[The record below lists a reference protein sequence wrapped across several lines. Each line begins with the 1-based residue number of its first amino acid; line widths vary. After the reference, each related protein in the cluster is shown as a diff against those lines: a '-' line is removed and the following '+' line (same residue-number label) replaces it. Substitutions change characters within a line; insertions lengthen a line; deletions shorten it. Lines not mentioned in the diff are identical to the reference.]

1 MEILMYLITRIF
13 SEATFLIGIFV
24 CIGLLLQKKSFDK
37 VISGTV
43 KTMLGFTIINTAAQ
57 NLGMALAPLQLMLQ
71 KIFGMPIVPMDIGGA
86 IGASLA
92 NIGLPMA
99 LIFIGGFAI
108 NLLMARFTPFKYIHL
123 SAHVSFFYAG
133 MIAAILTTMTSW
145 DTTVVVSVGSVI
157 LGVYLTLTCAYMA
170 PITQKVP
177 GGEGFTIAHSSSIGC
192 WIASKLGGIVGNPKN
207 NLEEIKLPKKLSFL
221 REMSI
226 ALTVIMGLLF
236 LVAALLA
243 GNAFVL
249 EKVSGGRDLLSF
261 SILNGITFGVW
272 ITIIVTGVR
281 MMLAEIVPAF
291 HGISE
296 KLVPNAKAGLDV
308 PILFPAHPTS
318 VIVGFLSCLTANI
331 LGMVI
336 LGLVKFP
343 VVVFPALIPVFFTG
357 AVTAIY
363 GNSTGGR
370 RGAIIGSFVNGLIL
384 IFGQAFLIQYIG
396 GFEPV
401 MRVLCETDYAFYG
414 PILGLLFGYF
424 G

>member
-1 MEILMYLITRIF
+1 MELLMYLITRIF

-24 CIGLLLQKKSFDK
+24 LIGLLLQKKSFDK
-37 VISGTV
+37 ILSGTV

-57 NLGMALAPLQLMLQ
+57 NLGMALAPLQVMLQ

-92 NIGLPMA
+92 NIGMPMA

-108 NLLMARFTPFKYIHL
+108 NLVLARFSPFKYIHL

-133 MIAAILTTMTSW
+133 MIAAVLTTMTSW
-145 DTTVVVSVGSVI
+145 DMPVVIGVGSVV
-157 LGVYLTLTCAYMA
+157 LGLYLTLTCAYMA
-170 PITQKVP
+170 PITQKVK

-192 WIASKLGGIVGNPKN
+192 WIASKVGGVIGNKDQS
-207 NLEEIKLPKKLSFL
+207 LEEIKLPKKLSFL

-243 GNAFVL
+243 GNTFVM
-249 EKVSGGRDLLSF
+249 EEVSGGRDLLSF

-296 KLVPNAKAGLDV
+296 KLVPNAVAGLDV

-318 VIVGFLSCLTANI
+318 VIVGFLSCLVAN
-331 LGMVI
+331 LVGMVI
-336 LGLVKFP
+336 LGLIKFP

-370 RGAIIGSFVNGLIL
+370 RGAIAGSFINGLIL

-401 MRVLCETDYAFYG
+401 MRVLAETDYAFYG
-414 PILGLLFGYF
+414 PLFGILF
-424 G
+424 GWLG